1 MKSKNKLTNSPGS
14 GGENT
19 GAASY
24 LPCTNIKSVTNGAA
38 ATNPL
43 LGPGTGSGGESVQQP
58 HKPHISLD
66 KYDEFQFKVPPE
78 APVFEPSEEDFKN
91 PLIYINKIRPIAEK
105 YGICKIRPPAVS
117 KERKSSII
125 KYPANKSL
133 ILIDVYNVHDFIQIS
148 PS

>member
-19 GAASY
+19 GSSY
-24 LPCTNIKSVTNGAA
+24 HPCSNIKSSTNGAG
-38 ATNPL
+38 TNPL
-43 LGPGTGSGGESVQQP
+43 LGGAGTGSGGESVQQQQQP

-117 KERKSSII
+117 RRKFKQSF
-125 KYPANKSL
+125 N
-133 ILIDVYNVHDFIQIS
+133 IL
-148 PS
+148 